1 MGALV
6 TAEEFVSL
14 ERAQDLG
21 SGWFA
26 VGFWSR
32 SGRRVRVQLQG
43 PATRL
48 VEAELDVVSAVF
60 LDAVPCASSGRRVE
74 QLVLGISCELSS
86 SSLALVE

>member
-6 TAEEFVSL
+6 TAEEFVSF
-14 ERAQDLG
+14 ERAQELG
-21 SGWFA
+21 SGWSA

-32 SGRRVRVQLQG
+32 SGRHIRVRLQG
-43 PATRL
+43 PATRIID
-48 VEAELDVVSAVF
+48 AELDVVNAVF
-60 LDAVPCASSGRRVE
+60 LDAVPCASSGRKVE